1 MGLISIFPSGGLDKD
16 TDKNMLAQ
24 GDYPDARNIIVGTGK
39 AGGKDTVK
47 LLESIKSIALTG
59 VDDATG
65 TFKTAHKAQSGL
77 IYELYR
83 TDSTNAAIYV
93 ISVDRTTRTLVLSYA
108 HTATTDFT
116 PDLKAIGNNLVWN
129 YYGTGKLLY
138 WDITRANGTTPVITD
153 LLLAKAPPINA
164 HTIAK
169 ASVGNESVDFLELN
183 DFQFASRYKYDNGEY
198 STLSAY
204 TEIFKGAKDTSSY
217 TFTFNNTNKPSF
229 ALEIEVYCR
238 IGNAGTWRRIHTATV
253 SASGAAVVPSA
264 YVWKGQYFET
274 LSDLESNEIF
284 SAVPATVGSIEVA
297 IDRIFVADYV
307 DDYNNDS
314 VGAITL
320 TTSTGYAVP
329 SGGAIKTYFGVLT
342 TDAGINSQETGTYYK
357 PFANK
362 SSYSIG
368 MLIFDAAL
376 KTRGVEFVSTFNTGL
391 FSTIIAPVINIDTT
405 GYTKPTYAKW
415 GQLCITKNLSKS
427 RTYEGFASSI
437 YFEVEEEETNATT
450 STVTKVVKNRASVA
464 DANVPNIKSLVVDI
478 SGLYKAG
485 HIYSYQNG
493 DRILINV
500 PDGVAVGITFTGTYR
515 VLDLEVSY
523 GDSQKV
529 HCNWTGG
536 ACMNDD
542 IPDATKLYFE
552 IYSIRQQAEEDSTL
566 FYGIGDLFDISSS
579 IPSSITNYK
588 LGDTVFKKVSFAQY
602 TQALY
607 HKGKVKSNPATV
619 TTGAIVFS
627 RAGKESATV
636 TTSLAID
643 VSSTTDKLNYYP
655 LLTTF
660 GTNDDTAT
668 AVGGG
673 VISNGFFDS
682 LSYIRFNNNFNI
694 VESAALAIGGDGEG
708 GLQVSVEVVIVKR
721 AFKQDTQTFENEVA
735 ITKSAIIYN
744 RQLYSDEFGN
754 VDTTEVFTDD
764 IEMEILSK
772 VVIGAG
778 DEIKAK
784 LNVYINK
791 SVDTFTGVIDLKG
804 TNGIENYCTLSWS
817 GDRISPSTAYFA
829 KSVVPVASSK
839 TDFAVRAMSNS
850 LENLTGWNVSGGKP
864 YIRTSKKISQSIVN
878 GIRSSGNL
886 IFGTEINNIGRFS
899 VLDSFDVPIE
909 NGRILSLQ
917 RASRLQGDG
926 DMLLA
931 LCQNES
937 SYILLGESSMNQ
949 SSNAEF
955 SAVGSSII
963 GSVRN
968 LGGRAGLANKE
979 SVFNYNGD
987 VYWWNNTKKNVCQF
1001 TKEGLDILS
1010 DKKMKSEFIGRDG
1023 IAKIAVDP
1031 FHKLL
1036 LINIGSE
1043 CIGYNIGEGR
1053 WTSFYDVVFD
1063 YSIEDGDRALFFKN
1077 GLLYRSLESASGNK
1091 VAEYFG
1097 STYIS
1102 YVSLMANTIVPIMP
1116 QSVILSHNMNVTDN
1130 NQANRVKASLFGIVI
1145 TNENSQQTEIK
1156 EVNFLLENNKLYA
1169 HVLRDTSNS
1178 GNIISGRFI
1187 IGYSNLFKL
1196 TLKDFTQENRIF
1208 AIEVSFDKVT
1218 GH

>member
-1 MGLISIFPSGGLDKD
+1 MGLISIFPSGGLDRD

-39 AGGKDTVK
+39 SGGKDTVK
-47 LLESIKSIALTG
+47 LLESIKGIALTG
-59 VDDATG
+59 VPTATG

-93 ISVDRTTRTLVLSYA
+93 ISASRTTRTLVLSYA

-138 WDITRANGTTPVITD
+138 WDITRNNGTTPVITD

-164 HTIAK
+164 YTVAK

-183 DFQFASRYKYDNGEY
+183 DFQFCSRYKYDNGEY

-204 TEIFKGAKDTSSY
+204 TEVFKGAKDTSSY
-217 TFTFNNTNKPSF
+217 TFTFNNTNKPTF

-238 IGNAGTWRRIHTATV
+238 IGNAGTWRRIHTATI
-253 SASGAAVVPSA
+253 ATVPSS

-274 LSDLESNEIF
+274 LSDIESDEIF

-320 TTSTGYAVP
+320 TTSTGYALP
-329 SGGAIKTYFGVLT
+329 TGGTIKNYFGGDT

-391 FSTIIAPVINIDTT
+391 FSTIIAPIININTT

-437 YFEVEEEETNATT
+437 YFEVEEEETSATT

-464 DANVPNIKSLVVDI
+464 DANVPNVKSLVVDI

-485 HIYSYQNG
+485 HIYQFQSG
-493 DRILINV
+493 DRITINV
-500 PDGVAVGITFTGTYR
+500 PDGVAVGVTFTGSYR
-515 VLDLEVSY
+515 ILDLEVAY

-529 HCNWTGG
+529 HCNWIGG

-542 IPDATKLYFE
+542 IPDSTKLYFE
-552 IYSIRQQAEEDSTL
+552 IYSIRQQAEESSTL

-602 TQALY
+602 TQPAY
-607 HKGKVKSNPATV
+607 QKGKIKSNPAVV

-627 RAGKESATV
+627 RVGKDSSSVSTV
-636 TTSLAID
+636 YRINLPSDDYNGL
-643 VSSTTDKLNYYP
+643 SYYP
-655 LLTTF
+655 PLSTF
-660 GTNDDTAT
+660 GTNDDEAT

-682 LSYIRFNNNFNI
+682 LSYIRFNNNFDI
-694 VESAALAIGGDGEG
+694 VETAALGITGDGG
-708 GLQVSVEVVIVKR
+708 IQINIYAVVVKR
-721 AFKQDTQTFENEVA
+721 AFSQDTQTFSSEVE
-735 ITKSAIIYN
+735 ITNSVLMYERRKATDDY
-744 RQLYSDEFGN
+744 GN
-754 VDTTEVFTDD
+754 VNTTNVFTDD
-764 IEMEILSK
+764 INMEILTG
-772 VVIGAG
+772 VVLNAG
-778 DEIKAK
+778 DEIKVK
-784 LNVYINK
+784 LKIVIATTTT
-791 SVDTFTGVIDLKG
+791 SVTGTIDLKG
-804 TNGIENYCTLSWS
+804 ANGISNYCTLSWS

-839 TDFAVRAMSNS
+839 TNFAVRAMSNS
-850 LENLTGWNVSGGKP
+850 LESLTGWNVSGGKP
-864 YIRTSKKISQSIVN
+864 YVKTSKKISQSIVN

-886 IFGTEINNIGRFS
+886 IFGTGINNIGRFS

-979 SVFNYNGD
+979 SVYNYNGD
-987 VYWWNNTKKNVCQF
+987 IYWWNNTKKNVCQF

-1010 DKKMKSEFIGRDG
+1010 DKKMKSEFVGRDG

-1036 LINIGSE
+1036 LVNIGSE
-1043 CIGYNIGEGR
+1043 SIGYNIGEGR
-1053 WTSFYDVVFD
+1053 WTAFFDVVFN
-1063 YSIEDGDRALFFKN
+1063 YSIEDGDRALFFKS

-1116 QSVILSHNMNVTDN
+1116 QRVILSHNMNVTDN
-1130 NQANRVKASLFGIVI
+1130 AQANRVKASLFDIVI
-1145 TNENSQQTEIK
+1145 TNENSQTTEIK

-1178 GNIISGRFI
+1178 GNIINGMYI

-1208 AIEVSFDKVT
+1208 AIEVSFDNVT